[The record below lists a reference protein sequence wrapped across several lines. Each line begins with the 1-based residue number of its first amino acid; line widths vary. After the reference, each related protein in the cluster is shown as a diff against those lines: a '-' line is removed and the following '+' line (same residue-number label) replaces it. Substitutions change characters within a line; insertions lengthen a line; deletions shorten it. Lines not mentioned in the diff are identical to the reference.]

1 MRGPNGTKD
10 FGQMEL
16 HMRKM
21 GNSLALIAFAS
32 TLLLVPA
39 GFAQQAAQSP
49 AQGVSNPPAD
59 DTITVSQDEQQA
71 PATKPSPAV
80 SATVAAPVNPPAATS
95 ATASASN
102 PDEGIVT
109 TLPSSANTPAPSTS
123 ATLETRPAYNPDA
136 DIVGY
141 VPSPNNELAEGTN
154 IRVRLLDTLST
165 KETNAGTAF
174 KAQVA
179 TDVYKNGR
187 VIIPAGSELRGR
199 VVSVTQGH
207 HFGTAS
213 TLRLRPDVVILPDG
227 TAYHLYAQVIESK
240 APNTRTD
247 SEGGIQPASH
257 LKKDAIEYGAGAGT
271 GALVGAKIAGVHGA
285 VIGSLVGAGV
295 ITVHMMMQHP
305 EMAEVPKGSIV
316 TFSLTEPMDL
326 MPTRN

>member
-1 MRGPNGTKD
+1 
-10 FGQMEL
+10 
-16 HMRKM
+16 MRKT
-21 GNSLALIAFAS
+21 GTSLALIAFAS

-49 AQGVSNPPAD
+49 NTGVSNPPAD
-59 DTITVSQDEQQA
+59 DTITVSQDDPA
-71 PATKPSPAV
+71 PAPKPSPAV
-80 SATVAAPVNPPAATS
+80 AAAPAAPVNPPATTTAT
-95 ATASASN
+95 ASN

-109 TLPSSANTPAPSTS
+109 SLPSSASTPAPATS
-123 ATLETRPAYNPDA
+123 ATLETRPAYNPDS

-154 IRVRLLDTLST
+154 IRVRLLDSLST

-199 VVSVTQGH
+199 VVGVTQGH

-227 TAYHLYAQVIESK
+227 TAYHLFAQVIESK

-247 SEGGIQPASH
+247 SEGGIQPSSH
-257 LKKDAIEYGAGAGT
+257 LKKDAIEYGAGVGT

>member
-1 MRGPNGTKD
+1 
-10 FGQMEL
+10 
-16 HMRKM
+16 MRKT
-21 GNSLALIAFAS
+21 GSSLALIAFAS

-49 AQGVSNPPAD
+49 NTGVSNPPAD
-59 DTITVSQDEQQA
+59 DTITVSQDEAA
-71 PATKPSPAV
+71 PAPAAKPSPAV
-80 SATVAAPVNPPAATS
+80 TTASAAPVNPPATITAS
-95 ATASASN
+95 ASASN

-109 TLPSSANTPAPSTS
+109 TLPSSANTPAPATS
-123 ATLETRPAYNPDA
+123 ATLETRPAYNPDS

-154 IRVRLLDTLST
+154 IRVRLLDSLST

-199 VVSVTQGH
+199 VVGVTQGH

-227 TAYHLYAQVIESK
+227 TAYHLFAQVIESK

-247 SEGGIQPASH
+247 SEGGIQPSSH
-257 LKKDAIEYGAGAGT
+257 LKKDAIEYGAGVGT

>member
-1 MRGPNGTKD
+1 
-10 FGQMEL
+10 
-16 HMRKM
+16 MRKT
-21 GNSLALIAFAS
+21 GTSLALIAFAS

-39 GFAQQAAQSP
+39 SFAQQAAQSP
-49 AQGVSNPPAD
+49 NTGVSNPPAD
-59 DTITVSQDEQQA
+59 DTITVSQDEPTPA
-71 PATKPSPAV
+71 PKPSPAV
-80 SATVAAPVNPPAATS
+80 AAAPAAPVNPPATTTAT
-95 ATASASN
+95 ASN

-109 TLPSSANTPAPSTS
+109 SLPSSASTPAPATS
-123 ATLETRPAYNPDA
+123 ATLETRDAYNPDA

-154 IRVRLLDTLST
+154 IRVRLLDSLST

-199 VVSVTQGH
+199 VVNVTQGH
-207 HFGTAS
+207 HFGPAA

-247 SEGGIQPASH
+247 SEGGIQPSSH
-257 LKKDAIEYGAGAGT
+257 LKKEAIEYGAGAGT
-271 GALVGAKIAGVHGA
+271 GAIVGAKIAGLHGA
-285 VIGSLVGAGV
+285 VIGSLIGAGV
-295 ITVHMMMQHP
+295 ITVHLMMQHP
-305 EMAEVPKGSIV
+305 EMAEVPKGSVV

>member
-1 MRGPNGTKD
+1 
-10 FGQMEL
+10 
-16 HMRKM
+16 MRKT

-39 GFAQQAAQSP
+39 SFAQQAAQSP
-49 AQGVSNPPAD
+49 NVAQSPNSGVSNPPAD
-59 DTITVSQDEQQA
+59 DTITVSQDEPSPA
-71 PATKPSPAV
+71 PAAKPSPAV
-80 SATVAAPVNPPAATS
+80 PAATPAPVNPPATTPA
-95 ATASASN
+95 AAGASN

-109 TLPSSANTPAPSTS
+109 TLPSSASTPAPASS
-123 ATLETRPAYNPDA
+123 ATLEKRPYDPDT

-141 VPSPNNELAEGTN
+141 VPSPSNELAEGTN
-154 IRVRLLDTLST
+154 IRARLLDSLST

-179 TDVYKNGR
+179 SDVYKNGR

-199 VVSVTQGH
+199 VVSVSQGH
-207 HFGTAS
+207 HFGPAA
-213 TLRLRPDVVILPDG
+213 TLRLRPDVIILPDG

-257 LKKDAIEYGAGAGT
+257 LKKEAIEYGAGAGT
-271 GALVGAKIAGVHGA
+271 GAIVGAKFGGVHGA

-295 ITVHMMMQHP
+295 ITVHLMMQHP

-316 TFSLTEPMDL
+316 TFSLTEPMNL

>member
-1 MRGPNGTKD
+1 
-10 FGQMEL
+10 
-16 HMRKM
+16 MRKT
-21 GNSLALIAFAS
+21 GSSLALIAFAS

-49 AQGVSNPPAD
+49 NTGVSNPPAD
-59 DTITVSQDEQQA
+59 DTITVSQDDPA
-71 PATKPSPAV
+71 PAAKPSPAV
-80 SATVAAPVNPPAATS
+80 AAAPAAPVNPPATTTAS
-95 ATASASN
+95 ASASN

-109 TLPSSANTPAPSTS
+109 TLPSSASTPAP
-123 ATLETRPAYNPDA
+123 APGAALETRPYNPDS

-141 VPSPNNELAEGTN
+141 IPSPNNELAEGTN
-154 IRVRLLDTLST
+154 IRARLLDSLST
-165 KETNAGTAF
+165 KETTAGTAF

-213 TLRLRPDVVILPDG
+213 TLRLRPDVIILPDG
-227 TAYHLYAQVIESK
+227 TAYHLFAQVIESK

-247 SEGGIQPASH
+247 SEGGIQPSSH
-257 LKKDAIEYGAGAGT
+257 VKKDAIEYGVGAGT

>member
-1 MRGPNGTKD
+1 
-10 FGQMEL
+10 
-16 HMRKM
+16 MRKT
-21 GNSLALIAFAS
+21 GTSLALIAFAS

-39 GFAQQAAQSP
+39 SFAQQAAQSP
-49 AQGVSNPPAD
+49 NTGVSNPPAD
-59 DTITVSQDEQQA
+59 DTITVSQDEAA
-71 PATKPSPAV
+71 PAPAAKPSPAV
-80 SATVAAPVNPPAATS
+80 TTASAAPVNPPATITAS
-95 ATASASN
+95 ASASN

-109 TLPSSANTPAPSTS
+109 TLPSSASTPAPAPS
-123 ATLETRPAYNPDA
+123 ATLETRPAYNPDS

-154 IRVRLLDTLST
+154 IRVRLLDSLST

-199 VVSVTQGH
+199 VVGVTQGH

-227 TAYHLYAQVIESK
+227 TAYHLFAQVIESK

-247 SEGGIQPASH
+247 SEGGIQPSSH
-257 LKKDAIEYGAGAGT
+257 LKKDAIEYGAGVGT